1 MSADKIIEK
10 ILEKANEDVALIEQE
25 TAEKV
30 QSSVAAIE
38 RRTELTLNALKNK
51 EKADVEE
58 AHRRS
63 QLMTRLDSRK
73 NILAVKRKV
82 INEVFDKARTALD
95 TLDESRYEALV
106 TKIVVNGSE
115 TGTEK
120 LQVPEK
126 DIKRYK
132 DGLLNKLKA
141 YALQEQGMDTLDA
154 NLALGFAGDLRE
166 YFIGAQI
173 LRDLGAKTLRLL
185 TNNPDKVYQLSDFGL
200 DIIERVPI
208 QMTATAEDLFYLQTK
223 KNRMG
228 HILDY

>member
-58 AHRRS
+58 VHRRS

-82 INEVFDKARTALD
+82 IDEVFDKARTALD

-126 DIKRYK
+126 DMKRYS
-132 DGLLNKLKA
+132 DGLLNKLNA
-141 YALQEQGMDTLDA
+141 ALKEAGKIGELTIDETPASFNSGVMLIGEMSDVNGSFDVLIDDA
-154 NLALGFAGDLRE
+154 RE
-166 YFIGAQI
+166 KY
-173 LRDLGAKTLRLL
+173 
-185 TNNPDKVYQLSDFGL
+185 
-200 DIIERVPI
+200 EREV
-208 QMTATAEDLFYLQTK
+208 AEMLFEVEV
-223 KNRMG
+223 
-228 HILDY
+228 

>member
-1 MSADKIIEK
+1 M
-10 ILEKANEDVALIEQE
+10 ALIEQE

-58 AHRRS
+58 VHRRS

-82 INEVFDKARTALD
+82 INEVFDKVRTALD

-132 DGLLNKLKA
+132 DGLLNKLNT
-141 YALQEQGMDTLDA
+141 ALKEAGKIGELTLDETPA
-154 NLALGFAGDLRE
+154 AFKSGVMLVGEMSDINGSFDVLIDDARE
-166 YFIGAQI
+166 KY
-173 LRDLGAKTLRLL
+173 
-185 TNNPDKVYQLSDFGL
+185 
-200 DIIERVPI
+200 EREV
-208 QMTATAEDLFYLQTK
+208 AEMLFEVEV
-223 KNRMG
+223 
-228 HILDY
+228 

>member
-30 QSSVAAIE
+30 QSSVAASE

-58 AHRRS
+58 VHRRS

-82 INEVFDKARTALD
+82 IDEVFDKARTALD

-126 DIKRYK
+126 DMKRYR
-132 DGLLNKLKA
+132 DGLLNKLNA
-141 YALQEQGMDTLDA
+141 ALKEAGKIGELTLDETPA
-154 NLALGFAGDLRE
+154 SFKSGVMLIGEMSDVNGSFDVLIDDARE
-166 YFIGAQI
+166 KY
-173 LRDLGAKTLRLL
+173 
-185 TNNPDKVYQLSDFGL
+185 
-200 DIIERVPI
+200 EREV
-208 QMTATAEDLFYLQTK
+208 AEMLFEVEV
-223 KNRMG
+223 
-228 HILDY
+228 

>member
-58 AHRRS
+58 VHRRS

-82 INEVFDKARTALD
+82 IDEVFDKARTALD

-115 TGTEK
+115 IGTEK

-126 DIKRYK
+126 DMKRYG
-132 DGLLNKLKA
+132 DGLLNKLNT
-141 YALQEQGMDTLDA
+141 ALKEAGKIGELTLDETPA
-154 NLALGFAGDLRE
+154 SFKSGVMLIGEMSDVNGSFDVLIDDARE
-166 YFIGAQI
+166 KY
-173 LRDLGAKTLRLL
+173 
-185 TNNPDKVYQLSDFGL
+185 
-200 DIIERVPI
+200 EREV
-208 QMTATAEDLFYLQTK
+208 AEMLFEVEV
-223 KNRMG
+223 
-228 HILDY
+228 

>member
-58 AHRRS
+58 VHRRS

-82 INEVFDKARTALD
+82 IDEVFDKARTALD

-126 DIKRYK
+126 DLKRYK
-132 DGLLNKLKA
+132 DGLLNKLNT
-141 YALQEQGMDTLDA
+141 ALKEAGKIGELTFDETPASFKSGVMLIGEMSDVNGSFDVLIDDA
-154 NLALGFAGDLRE
+154 RE
-166 YFIGAQI
+166 KY
-173 LRDLGAKTLRLL
+173 
-185 TNNPDKVYQLSDFGL
+185 
-200 DIIERVPI
+200 EREV
-208 QMTATAEDLFYLQTK
+208 AEMLFEVEV
-223 KNRMG
+223 
-228 HILDY
+228 

>member
-58 AHRRS
+58 VHRRS

-82 INEVFDKARTALD
+82 IDEVFDKARTALD

-106 TKIVVNGSE
+106 AKIVVNGSE

-126 DIKRYK
+126 DMKRYR
-132 DGLLNKLKA
+132 DGLLNKLNA
-141 YALQEQGMDTLDA
+141 ALKEAGKIGELTLDETPA
-154 NLALGFAGDLRE
+154 SFNSGVMLIGEMSDVNGSFDVLIDDARE
-166 YFIGAQI
+166 KY
-173 LRDLGAKTLRLL
+173 
-185 TNNPDKVYQLSDFGL
+185 
-200 DIIERVPI
+200 EREV
-208 QMTATAEDLFYLQTK
+208 AEMLFEVEV
-223 KNRMG
+223 
-228 HILDY
+228 

>member
-82 INEVFDKARTALD
+82 LNEVFDKARTALD

-132 DGLLNKLKA
+132 DGLLNKLNT
-141 YALQEQGMDTLDA
+141 ALKEAGKIGELTLDETPA
-154 NLALGFAGDLRE
+154 AFKSGVMLVGEMSDINGSFDVLIDDARE
-166 YFIGAQI
+166 KY
-173 LRDLGAKTLRLL
+173 
-185 TNNPDKVYQLSDFGL
+185 
-200 DIIERVPI
+200 EREV
-208 QMTATAEDLFYLQTK
+208 AEMLFEVEV
-223 KNRMG
+223 
-228 HILDY
+228 

>member
-73 NILAVKRKV
+73 NILAVNRKV

-132 DGLLNKLKA
+132 DGLLNKLNT
-141 YALQEQGMDTLDA
+141 ALKEAGKIGELTLDETPA
-154 NLALGFAGDLRE
+154 AFKSGVMLVGEMSDINGSFDVLIDDARE
-166 YFIGAQI
+166 KY
-173 LRDLGAKTLRLL
+173 
-185 TNNPDKVYQLSDFGL
+185 
-200 DIIERVPI
+200 EREV
-208 QMTATAEDLFYLQTK
+208 AEMLFEVEV
-223 KNRMG
+223 
-228 HILDY
+228 

>member
-58 AHRRS
+58 VHRRS

-82 INEVFDKARTALD
+82 IDEVFDKARTALD
-95 TLDESRYEALV
+95 TLDESRYEELV
-106 TKIVVNGSE
+106 TKIVLNGSE

-126 DIKRYK
+126 DMKRYR
-132 DGLLNKLKA
+132 DGLLNKLNA
-141 YALQEQGMDTLDA
+141 ALKEAGKIGELTLDETPA
-154 NLALGFAGDLRE
+154 SFNSGVMLIGEMSDVNGSFDVLIDDARE
-166 YFIGAQI
+166 KY
-173 LRDLGAKTLRLL
+173 
-185 TNNPDKVYQLSDFGL
+185 
-200 DIIERVPI
+200 EREV
-208 QMTATAEDLFYLQTK
+208 AEMLFEVEV
-223 KNRMG
+223 
-228 HILDY
+228 

>member
-38 RRTELTLNALKNK
+38 SRTELTLNALKNK

-58 AHRRS
+58 VHRRS

-82 INEVFDKARTALD
+82 IDEVFDKARTALD

-126 DIKRYK
+126 DMKRYR
-132 DGLLNKLKA
+132 DGLLNKLNA
-141 YALQEQGMDTLDA
+141 ALKEAGKIGELTLDETPA
-154 NLALGFAGDLRE
+154 SFNSGVMLIGEMSDVNGSFDVLIDDARE
-166 YFIGAQI
+166 KY
-173 LRDLGAKTLRLL
+173 
-185 TNNPDKVYQLSDFGL
+185 
-200 DIIERVPI
+200 EREV
-208 QMTATAEDLFYLQTK
+208 AEMLFEVEV
-223 KNRMG
+223 
-228 HILDY
+228 

>member
-10 ILEKANEDVALIEQE
+10 ILAKANEDVALIEQE

-58 AHRRS
+58 VHRRS

-95 TLDESRYEALV
+95 TLDESRYEAFV

-132 DGLLNKLKA
+132 DGLLNKLNT
-141 YALQEQGMDTLDA
+141 ALKEAGKIGELTLDETPA
-154 NLALGFAGDLRE
+154 AFKSGVMLVGEMSDINGSFDVLIDDARE
-166 YFIGAQI
+166 KY
-173 LRDLGAKTLRLL
+173 
-185 TNNPDKVYQLSDFGL
+185 
-200 DIIERVPI
+200 EREV
-208 QMTATAEDLFYLQTK
+208 AEMLFEVEV
-223 KNRMG
+223 
-228 HILDY
+228 

>member
-10 ILEKANEDVALIEQE
+10 ILEKAHEDVALIEQE

-58 AHRRS
+58 VHRRS

-82 INEVFDKARTALD
+82 IDEVFDKARTALD

-126 DIKRYK
+126 DMKRYR
-132 DGLLNKLKA
+132 DGLLNKLNA
-141 YALQEQGMDTLDA
+141 ALKEAGKIGELTLDETPA
-154 NLALGFAGDLRE
+154 SFNSGVMLIGEMSDVNGSFDVLIDDARE
-166 YFIGAQI
+166 KY
-173 LRDLGAKTLRLL
+173 
-185 TNNPDKVYQLSDFGL
+185 
-200 DIIERVPI
+200 EREV
-208 QMTATAEDLFYLQTK
+208 AEMLFEVEV
-223 KNRMG
+223 
-228 HILDY
+228 

>member
-38 RRTELTLNALKNK
+38 RCTELTLNALKNK

-58 AHRRS
+58 VHRRS

-82 INEVFDKARTALD
+82 IDEVFDKARTALD

-126 DIKRYK
+126 DMKRYR
-132 DGLLNKLKA
+132 DGLLNKLNA
-141 YALQEQGMDTLDA
+141 ALKEAGKIGELTLDETPA
-154 NLALGFAGDLRE
+154 SFNSGVMLIGEMSDVNGSFDVLIDDARE
-166 YFIGAQI
+166 KY
-173 LRDLGAKTLRLL
+173 
-185 TNNPDKVYQLSDFGL
+185 
-200 DIIERVPI
+200 EREV
-208 QMTATAEDLFYLQTK
+208 AEMLFEVEV
-223 KNRMG
+223 
-228 HILDY
+228 

>member
-1 MSADKIIEK
+1 M
-10 ILEKANEDVALIEQE
+10 EKANEDVALIEQE

-58 AHRRS
+58 VHRRS

-82 INEVFDKARTALD
+82 IDEVFDKARTALD

-126 DIKRYK
+126 DMKRYR
-132 DGLLNKLKA
+132 DGLLNKLNA
-141 YALQEQGMDTLDA
+141 ALKEAGKIGELTLDETPA
-154 NLALGFAGDLRE
+154 SFNSGVMLIGEMSDVNGSFDVLIDDARE
-166 YFIGAQI
+166 KY
-173 LRDLGAKTLRLL
+173 
-185 TNNPDKVYQLSDFGL
+185 
-200 DIIERVPI
+200 EREV
-208 QMTATAEDLFYLQTK
+208 AEMLFEVEV
-223 KNRMG
+223 
-228 HILDY
+228 

>member
-1 MSADKIIEK
+1 MSADIIIEK

-38 RRTELTLNALKNK
+38 HRTELTLNALKNK

-58 AHRRS
+58 VHRRS

-132 DGLLNKLKA
+132 DGLLNKLNT
-141 YALQEQGMDTLDA
+141 ALKEAGKIGELTLDETPA
-154 NLALGFAGDLRE
+154 AFKSGVMLVGEMSDINGSFDVLIDDARE
-166 YFIGAQI
+166 KY
-173 LRDLGAKTLRLL
+173 
-185 TNNPDKVYQLSDFGL
+185 
-200 DIIERVPI
+200 EREV
-208 QMTATAEDLFYLQTK
+208 AEMLFEVEV
-223 KNRMG
+223 
-228 HILDY
+228 

>member
-58 AHRRS
+58 VHRRS

-82 INEVFDKARTALD
+82 IDEVFDKARTALD

-126 DIKRYK
+126 DMKRYS
-132 DGLLNKLKA
+132 DGLLNKLNA
-141 YALQEQGMDTLDA
+141 ALKEAGKIGELTLDETPA
-154 NLALGFAGDLRE
+154 SFNSGVMLIGEMSDVNGSFDVLIDDARE
-166 YFIGAQI
+166 KY
-173 LRDLGAKTLRLL
+173 
-185 TNNPDKVYQLSDFGL
+185 
-200 DIIERVPI
+200 EREV
-208 QMTATAEDLFYLQTK
+208 AEMLFEVEV
-223 KNRMG
+223 
-228 HILDY
+228 

>member
-58 AHRRS
+58 VHRRS

-82 INEVFDKARTALD
+82 IDEVFGKARTALD

-126 DIKRYK
+126 DMKRYR
-132 DGLLNKLKA
+132 DGLLNKLNA
-141 YALQEQGMDTLDA
+141 ALKEAGKIGELTLDETPA
-154 NLALGFAGDLRE
+154 SFNSGVMLIGEMSDVNGSFDVLIDDARE
-166 YFIGAQI
+166 KY
-173 LRDLGAKTLRLL
+173 
-185 TNNPDKVYQLSDFGL
+185 
-200 DIIERVPI
+200 EREV
-208 QMTATAEDLFYLQTK
+208 AEMLFEVEV
-223 KNRMG
+223 
-228 HILDY
+228 

>member
-58 AHRRS
+58 VHRRS

-82 INEVFDKARTALD
+82 IDEVFDKARTALD

-120 LQVPEK
+120 LQAPEK
-126 DIKRYK
+126 DMKRYR
-132 DGLLNKLKA
+132 DGLLNKLNA
-141 YALQEQGMDTLDA
+141 ALKEAGKIGELTLDETPA
-154 NLALGFAGDLRE
+154 SFNSGVMLIGEMSDVNGSFDVLIDDARE
-166 YFIGAQI
+166 KY
-173 LRDLGAKTLRLL
+173 
-185 TNNPDKVYQLSDFGL
+185 
-200 DIIERVPI
+200 EREV
-208 QMTATAEDLFYLQTK
+208 AEMLFEVEV
-223 KNRMG
+223 
-228 HILDY
+228 

>member
-58 AHRRS
+58 VHRRS

-82 INEVFDKARTALD
+82 IDEVFDKARTALD

-126 DIKRYK
+126 DMKRYS
-132 DGLLNKLKA
+132 DGLLNKLHA
-141 YALQEQGMDTLDA
+141 ALKEAGKIGELTLDETPSSFNSGVMLIGEMSDVNGSFDVLIDDA
-154 NLALGFAGDLRE
+154 RE
-166 YFIGAQI
+166 KY
-173 LRDLGAKTLRLL
+173 
-185 TNNPDKVYQLSDFGL
+185 
-200 DIIERVPI
+200 EREV
-208 QMTATAEDLFYLQTK
+208 AEMLFEVEV
-223 KNRMG
+223 
-228 HILDY
+228 

>member
-58 AHRRS
+58 VHRRS

-82 INEVFDKARTALD
+82 IDEVFDKARTALD

-126 DIKRYK
+126 DMKRYR
-132 DGLLNKLKA
+132 DVLLNKMNAALKEA
-141 YALQEQGMDTLDA
+141 GKIGELTLDEIPA
-154 NLALGFAGDLRE
+154 SFKSGVMLIGEMSDVNGSFDVLIDDARE
-166 YFIGAQI
+166 KY
-173 LRDLGAKTLRLL
+173 
-185 TNNPDKVYQLSDFGL
+185 
-200 DIIERVPI
+200 EREV
-208 QMTATAEDLFYLQTK
+208 AEMLFEVEV
-223 KNRMG
+223 
-228 HILDY
+228 

>member
-58 AHRRS
+58 VHRRS

-82 INEVFDKARTALD
+82 IDEVFDKARTALD

-126 DIKRYK
+126 DLKRYK
-132 DGLLNKLKA
+132 DGLLNKLNT
-141 YALQEQGMDTLDA
+141 ALKEAGKIGELTLDETPA
-154 NLALGFAGDLRE
+154 SFKSGVMLIGEMSDVNGSFDVLIDDARE
-166 YFIGAQI
+166 KY
-173 LRDLGAKTLRLL
+173 
-185 TNNPDKVYQLSDFGL
+185 
-200 DIIERVPI
+200 EREV
-208 QMTATAEDLFYLQTK
+208 AEMLFEVEV
-223 KNRMG
+223 
-228 HILDY
+228 

>member
-1 MSADKIIEK
+1 VSADKIIEK

-132 DGLLNKLKA
+132 DGLLNKLNT
-141 YALQEQGMDTLDA
+141 ALKEAGKIGELTLDETPA
-154 NLALGFAGDLRE
+154 AFKSGVMLVGEMSDINGSFDVLIDDARE
-166 YFIGAQI
+166 KY
-173 LRDLGAKTLRLL
+173 
-185 TNNPDKVYQLSDFGL
+185 
-200 DIIERVPI
+200 EREV
-208 QMTATAEDLFYLQTK
+208 AEMLFEVEV
-223 KNRMG
+223 
-228 HILDY
+228 

>member
-58 AHRRS
+58 VHRRS

-82 INEVFDKARTALD
+82 IDEVFDKARTALD
-95 TLDESRYEALV
+95 TLDESRYEAPV
-106 TKIVVNGSE
+106 AKIVVNGSE

-126 DIKRYK
+126 DMKRYR
-132 DGLLNKLKA
+132 DGLLNKLNA
-141 YALQEQGMDTLDA
+141 ALKEAGKIGELTLDETPA
-154 NLALGFAGDLRE
+154 SFNSGVMLIGEMSDVNGSFDVLIDDARE
-166 YFIGAQI
+166 KY
-173 LRDLGAKTLRLL
+173 
-185 TNNPDKVYQLSDFGL
+185 
-200 DIIERVPI
+200 EREV
-208 QMTATAEDLFYLQTK
+208 AEMLFEVEV
-223 KNRMG
+223 
-228 HILDY
+228 

>member
-58 AHRRS
+58 VHRRS

-82 INEVFDKARTALD
+82 IDEVFDKARTALD

-126 DIKRYK
+126 DMKRYR
-132 DGLLNKLKA
+132 DGLLNKMNATLKEA
-141 YALQEQGMDTLDA
+141 GKIGELTLDEIPA
-154 NLALGFAGDLRE
+154 SFKSGVMLIGEMSDVNGSFDVLIDDARE
-166 YFIGAQI
+166 KY
-173 LRDLGAKTLRLL
+173 
-185 TNNPDKVYQLSDFGL
+185 
-200 DIIERVPI
+200 EREV
-208 QMTATAEDLFYLQTK
+208 AEMLFEVEV
-223 KNRMG
+223 
-228 HILDY
+228 

>member
-95 TLDESRYEALV
+95 TLDESHYEALV

-132 DGLLNKLKA
+132 DGLLNKLNT
-141 YALQEQGMDTLDA
+141 ALKEAGKIGELTLDETPA
-154 NLALGFAGDLRE
+154 AFKSGVMLVGEMSDINGSFDVLIDDARE
-166 YFIGAQI
+166 KY
-173 LRDLGAKTLRLL
+173 
-185 TNNPDKVYQLSDFGL
+185 
-200 DIIERVPI
+200 EREV
-208 QMTATAEDLFYLQTK
+208 AEMLFEVEV
-223 KNRMG
+223 
-228 HILDY
+228 

>member
-58 AHRRS
+58 VHRRS

-73 NILAVKRKV
+73 NILAVKCKV
-82 INEVFDKARTALD
+82 IDEVFDKARTALD

-126 DIKRYK
+126 DMKRYR
-132 DGLLNKLKA
+132 DGLLNKLNA
-141 YALQEQGMDTLDA
+141 ALKEAGKIGELTLDETPA
-154 NLALGFAGDLRE
+154 SFKSGVMLIGEMSDVNGSFDVLIDDARE
-166 YFIGAQI
+166 KY
-173 LRDLGAKTLRLL
+173 
-185 TNNPDKVYQLSDFGL
+185 
-200 DIIERVPI
+200 EREV
-208 QMTATAEDLFYLQTK
+208 AEMLFEVEV
-223 KNRMG
+223 
-228 HILDY
+228 

>member
-58 AHRRS
+58 VHRRS

-82 INEVFDKARTALD
+82 IDEVFDKARTALD

-126 DIKRYK
+126 DMKRYR
-132 DGLLNKLKA
+132 DGLLNKLNA
-141 YALQEQGMDTLDA
+141 ALKEAGKIGELTLDEIPA
-154 NLALGFAGDLRE
+154 SFKSGVMLIGEMSDVNGSFDVLIDDARE
-166 YFIGAQI
+166 KY
-173 LRDLGAKTLRLL
+173 
-185 TNNPDKVYQLSDFGL
+185 
-200 DIIERVPI
+200 EREV
-208 QMTATAEDLFYLQTK
+208 AEMLFEVEV
-223 KNRMG
+223 
-228 HILDY
+228 

>member
-58 AHRRS
+58 VHRRS

-82 INEVFDKARTALD
+82 IDEVFDKARTALD
-95 TLDESRYEALV
+95 TLDESSYEALV

-126 DIKRYK
+126 DMKRYR
-132 DGLLNKLKA
+132 DGLLNKLNA
-141 YALQEQGMDTLDA
+141 ALKEAGKIGELTLDETPA
-154 NLALGFAGDLRE
+154 SFKSGVMLIGEMSDVNGSFDVLIDDARE
-166 YFIGAQI
+166 KY
-173 LRDLGAKTLRLL
+173 
-185 TNNPDKVYQLSDFGL
+185 
-200 DIIERVPI
+200 EREV
-208 QMTATAEDLFYLQTK
+208 AEMLFEVEV
-223 KNRMG
+223 
-228 HILDY
+228 

>member
-58 AHRRS
+58 VHRRS

-82 INEVFDKARTALD
+82 IDEVFDKARTALD

-126 DIKRYK
+126 DMKRYS
-132 DGLLNKLKA
+132 DGLLNKLNA
-141 YALQEQGMDTLDA
+141 ALKEAGKIGELTLDETPA
-154 NLALGFAGDLRE
+154 SFNSGVMLIGEMSDVNGSFDVLIDDARE
-166 YFIGAQI
+166 KY
-173 LRDLGAKTLRLL
+173 
-185 TNNPDKVYQLSDFGL
+185 
-200 DIIERVPI
+200 EREVTE
-208 QMTATAEDLFYLQTK
+208 MLFEVEV
-223 KNRMG
+223 
-228 HILDY
+228 

>member
-38 RRTELTLNALKNK
+38 HRTELTLNALKNK

-58 AHRRS
+58 VHRRS

-132 DGLLNKLKA
+132 DGLLNKLNT
-141 YALQEQGMDTLDA
+141 ALKEAGKIGELTLDETPA
-154 NLALGFAGDLRE
+154 AFKSGVMLVGEMSDINGSFDVLIDDARE
-166 YFIGAQI
+166 KY
-173 LRDLGAKTLRLL
+173 
-185 TNNPDKVYQLSDFGL
+185 
-200 DIIERVPI
+200 EREV
-208 QMTATAEDLFYLQTK
+208 AEMLFEVEV
-223 KNRMG
+223 
-228 HILDY
+228 

>member
-58 AHRRS
+58 VHRRS

-82 INEVFDKARTALD
+82 IDEVFDKARTALD

-126 DIKRYK
+126 DMKRYR
-132 DGLLNKLKA
+132 DGLLNKLNT
-141 YALQEQGMDTLDA
+141 ALKEAGKIGELTLDETPA
-154 NLALGFAGDLRE
+154 SFKSGVMLIGEMSDVNGSFDVLIDDARE
-166 YFIGAQI
+166 KY
-173 LRDLGAKTLRLL
+173 
-185 TNNPDKVYQLSDFGL
+185 
-200 DIIERVPI
+200 EREV
-208 QMTATAEDLFYLQTK
+208 AEMFFEVEV
-223 KNRMG
+223 
-228 HILDY
+228 

>member
-25 TAEKV
+25 TAEKL

-58 AHRRS
+58 VHRRS

-82 INEVFDKARTALD
+82 IDEVFDKARTALD

-126 DIKRYK
+126 DMKRYR
-132 DGLLNKLKA
+132 DGLLNKLNA
-141 YALQEQGMDTLDA
+141 ALKEAGKIGELTLDETPA
-154 NLALGFAGDLRE
+154 SFKSGVMLIGEMSDVNGSFDVLIDDARE
-166 YFIGAQI
+166 KY
-173 LRDLGAKTLRLL
+173 
-185 TNNPDKVYQLSDFGL
+185 
-200 DIIERVPI
+200 EREV
-208 QMTATAEDLFYLQTK
+208 AEMLFEVEV
-223 KNRMG
+223 
-228 HILDY
+228 

>member
-58 AHRRS
+58 VHRRS

-132 DGLLNKLKA
+132 DGLLNKLNT
-141 YALQEQGMDTLDA
+141 ALKEAGKIGELTLDETPA
-154 NLALGFAGDLRE
+154 AFKSGVMRVGEMSDINGSFDVLIDDARE
-166 YFIGAQI
+166 KY
-173 LRDLGAKTLRLL
+173 
-185 TNNPDKVYQLSDFGL
+185 
-200 DIIERVPI
+200 EREV
-208 QMTATAEDLFYLQTK
+208 AEMLFEVEV
-223 KNRMG
+223 
-228 HILDY
+228 

>member
-30 QSSVAAIE
+30 QSSMAAIE

-58 AHRRS
+58 VHRRS

-82 INEVFDKARTALD
+82 IDEVFDKARTALD

-126 DIKRYK
+126 DMKRYR
-132 DGLLNKLKA
+132 DGLLNKLNA
-141 YALQEQGMDTLDA
+141 ALKEAGKIGELTLDETPA
-154 NLALGFAGDLRE
+154 SFNSGVMLIGEMSDVNGSFDVLIDDARE
-166 YFIGAQI
+166 KY
-173 LRDLGAKTLRLL
+173 
-185 TNNPDKVYQLSDFGL
+185 
-200 DIIERVPI
+200 EREV
-208 QMTATAEDLFYLQTK
+208 AEMLFEVEV
-223 KNRMG
+223 
-228 HILDY
+228 